1 MRVVFLML
9 AAAVLGLPACAE
21 SGPVL
26 RMDFSNPGLS
36 PSQWT
41 LVIYPEGKGHFQS
54 WRGNAPAA
62 DPPVMETPNIDRDIR
77 LSPQF
82 VNRVF
87 QIVRDHR
94 LLRAGCDS
102 RLKVAFQGWK
112 KLTYVGPEGEGVCE
126 FNYSKDKEI
135 QALGDSL
142 VAVSATIVE
151 GARLEI
157 LLQHDPLGLDMEMEF
172 VTEASNDGRLQQI
185 SVIRGTLERL
195 EETPGV
201 MERVRKRAGVLLA
214 RTEK

>member
-1 MRVVFLML
+1 
-9 AAAVLGLPACAE
+9 
-21 SGPVL
+21 
-26 RMDFSNPGLS
+26 
-36 PSQWT
+36 
-41 LVIYPEGKGHFQS
+41 
-54 WRGNAPAA
+54 
-62 DPPVMETPNIDRDIR
+62 METPNIDRDIR

-151 GARLEI
+151 GARLEM